1 MKKTYSE
8 WITEDYIFCTPVN
21 PKVDMIMVGSYR
33 CNLKIHT
40 GEVML
45 EAVSAEVFLRRGYKA
60 TDPNGIIVTLLD
72 SDLSQKLV
80 IIDDLNLYLALQQE
94 MLMEDDNVVVEIL
107 NDFCLLYTSPSP
119 RDRG

>member
-80 IIDDLNLYLALQQE
+80 IIDDLNLYFALQQE
-94 MLMEDDNVVVEIL
+94 TQLEDNNVIVEIL
-107 NDFCLLYTSPSP
+107 DDLP
-119 RDRG
+119 RAKRWSF

>member
-8 WITEDYIFCTPVN
+8 WIMGDYIFCTPVN

-60 TDPNGIIVTLLD
+60 TDPNGIPVTLLD
-72 SDLSQKLV
+72 SDLPNKLV
-80 IIDDLNLYLALQQE
+80 IVEDLNLYFALQQE
-94 MLMEDDNVVVEIL
+94 MLLEDDNVVVGIL
-107 NDFCLLYTSPSP
+107 DDLP
-119 RDRG
+119 RAKRWSF

>member
-8 WITEDYIFCTPVN
+8 WIMGDYIFCTPVN

-60 TDPNGIIVTLLD
+60 TDPNGILVTLLD

-80 IIDDLNLYLALQQE
+80 IIDDLNLYFALQQE
-94 MLMEDDNVVVEIL
+94 TLLEDNNVVVEIL
-107 NDFCLLYTSPSP
+107 DDLP
-119 RDRG
+119 RAKRWSF

>member
-60 TDPNGIIVTLLD
+60 TDPNGISVTLLD
-72 SDLSQKLV
+72 SDLSKKLV
-80 IIDDLNLYLALQQE
+80 IVEDLNLYLALQQE

-107 NDFCLLYTSPSP
+107 NDLP
-119 RDRG
+119 RAKRWSF